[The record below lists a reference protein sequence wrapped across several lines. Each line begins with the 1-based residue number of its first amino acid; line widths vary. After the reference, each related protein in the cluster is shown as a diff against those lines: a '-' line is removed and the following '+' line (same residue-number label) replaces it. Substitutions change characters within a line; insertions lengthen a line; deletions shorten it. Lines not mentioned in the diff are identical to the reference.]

1 MQTARLLAS
10 KFLTFLGEDIPRPV
24 FKALVFGT
32 RDNAPAT
39 PPPPSPPPRYKLP
52 PTALPTRER
61 DCPGLVTCPIH
72 KLKHSEAGLLF
83 R

>member
-10 KFLTFLGEDIPRPV
+10 KFLTFLGEDIPKPL

-32 RDNAPAT
+32 RDNAPA
-39 PPPPSPPPRYKLP
+39 PPRYKLP